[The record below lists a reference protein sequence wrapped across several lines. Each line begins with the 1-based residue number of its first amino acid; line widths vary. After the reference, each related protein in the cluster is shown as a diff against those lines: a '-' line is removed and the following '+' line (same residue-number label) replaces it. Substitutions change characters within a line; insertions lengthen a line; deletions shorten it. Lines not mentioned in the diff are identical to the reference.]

1 MESRAKKIVNLARG
15 ITEHSP
21 RASAPEEQLQCNR
34 PRCDSTSSLSSS
46 TSLSSIPSIIEDS
59 DDSVKDPD
67 YELVQDQ
74 RRIESSS
81 EGEDEDIIMDDN
93 ETSTFVSENICIS
106 DCRRTDEHQ

>member
-1 MESRAKKIVNLARG
+1 MESRSRKIVNLARG
-15 ITEHSP
+15 INEHSP
-21 RASAPEEQLQCNR
+21 CESAPEEQQLQCNR

-46 TSLSSIPSIIEDS
+46 TSSSSIPSIIEDS

-74 RRIESSS
+74 RRIGSSS

-93 ETSTFVSENICIS
+93 
-106 DCRRTDEHQ
+106 